1 MQIKA
6 NISKSDIDEIYNI
19 SKEQFGEN
27 SWTYEQFIDSYYSKS
42 TQVYVAIENLTI
54 VSFMIVQDNIDDL
67 NILLIATKENYKRK
81 GYAKNLLNLLG
92 SKTIWLEVRESNFD
106 AINFYLAN
114 EFKLIGKRLKYYKN
128 KENALIF
135 EKKVLHKYS

>member
-42 TQVYVAIENLTI
+42 TQIYVAIENLTI

-67 NILLIATKENYKRK
+67 NILLIATKETYKRK
-81 GYAKNLLNLLG
+81 GYAKKLINFLG
-92 SKTIWLEVRESNFD
+92 NKTIWLEVRESNFD

-114 EFKLIGKRLKYYKN
+114 EFKLIGKRLNYYKN

-135 EKKVLHKYS
+135 EKKSIA

>member
-42 TQVYVAIENLTI
+42 TQIYVAIENLTI

>member
-27 SWTYEQFIDSYYSKS
+27 SWTYEQIMDSYYSKS
-42 TQVYVAIENLTI
+42 TQIYVAIENLTI

-67 NILLIATKENYKRK
+67 NILLIATKETYKRK
-81 GYAKNLLNLLG
+81 GYAKKLINFLG
-92 SKTIWLEVRESNFD
+92 NKTIWLEVRESNFD

-114 EFKLIGKRLKYYKN
+114 EFKLIGKRLNYYKN

-135 EKKVLHKYS
+135 EKKSIA